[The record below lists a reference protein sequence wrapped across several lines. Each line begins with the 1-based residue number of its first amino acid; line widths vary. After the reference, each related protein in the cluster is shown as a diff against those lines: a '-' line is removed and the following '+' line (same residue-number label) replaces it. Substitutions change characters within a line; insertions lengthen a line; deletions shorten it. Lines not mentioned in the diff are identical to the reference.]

1 VVEDTYTTGEAAR
14 ILRVTE
20 SRVRQMLKTG
30 ELEGTR
36 DLNERWRI
44 PQHAVHTRLDR
55 RGPRESRAP
64 AADVEGLI
72 DRVATLER
80 ELGRVEVRAELTEV
94 AESTAREQLDRER
107 ERADRAEAELADMRR
122 RGFWTRLFG
131 GG

>member
-1 VVEDTYTTGEAAR
+1 MVEDTYTTGEAAR

-80 ELGRVEVRAELTEV
+80 ELGRVEVRAELTEQ
-94 AESTAREQLDRER
+94 AHSTTQEDLRRER
-107 ERADRAEAELADMRR
+107 ERAERLESELAELRG
-122 RGFWTRLFG
+122 RGFWARLVG
-131 GG
+131 G

>member
-1 VVEDTYTTGEAAR
+1 
-14 ILRVTE
+14 
-20 SRVRQMLKTG
+20 MLKTG

-107 ERADRAEAELADMRR
+107 ERADRAEAELADMRG
-122 RGFWTRLFG
+122 RGFWARLFG